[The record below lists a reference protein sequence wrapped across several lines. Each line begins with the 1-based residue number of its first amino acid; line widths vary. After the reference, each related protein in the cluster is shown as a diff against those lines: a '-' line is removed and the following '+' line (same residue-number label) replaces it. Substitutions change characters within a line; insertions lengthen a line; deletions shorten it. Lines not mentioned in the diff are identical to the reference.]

1 MNLMQSAAMRAVL
14 LATPLVF
21 FAAPLLAQDDAAI
34 LLNGAKSGDGKA
46 QYQLAEAYLLGAL
59 GLKEDDAQAALWAQK
74 SADQGN
80 SDAEALL
87 AGFYLEGIGVP
98 MDADKAAAMADLAMA
113 QKNGRA
119 FYVGAR
125 IARARTTAPDHDQRA
140 NSLLRVGASLGNR
153 PSMMSLGEVFTRGM
167 GVKPDFIQAY
177 VWYGVAAFA
186 YGPRRIPLELDGAFQ
201 AATAKL
207 SADEAK
213 SAQLIV
219 VQCVHS
225 GLKDCGQP
233 DLPSAPVR

>member
-1 MNLMQSAAMRAVL
+1 MTLIQSAGIRAVL
-14 LATPLVF
+14 LA
-21 FAAPLLAQDDAAI
+21 APLALFALPVLAQDDAAI

-59 GLKEDDAQAALWAQK
+59 GLKEDEAQAALWAQK

-80 SDAEALL
+80 GDAEALL

-98 MDADKAAAMADLAMA
+98 KDADKAAAMADLAMA

-119 FYVGAR
+119 FFVGAR

-140 NSLLRVGASLGNR
+140 NALLRVGASLGNR
-153 PSMMSLGEVFTRGM
+153 PSMMSLGDVFTQGM
-167 GVKPDFIQAY
+167 GVKPDFVQAY

-186 YGPRRIPLELDGAFQ
+186 FGPRHIPLELDGAFQ

-207 SADEAK
+207 SPDETK
-213 SAQLIV
+213 SAQELV

-233 DLPSAPVR
+233 DLPATR